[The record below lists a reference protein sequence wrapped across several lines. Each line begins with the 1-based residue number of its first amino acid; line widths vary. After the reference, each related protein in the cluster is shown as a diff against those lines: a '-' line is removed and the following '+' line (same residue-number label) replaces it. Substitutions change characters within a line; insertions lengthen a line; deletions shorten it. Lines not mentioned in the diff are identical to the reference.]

1 VNDNITFRRKNM
13 SVEILGKISK
23 LPEGTVFVRGVDKA
37 DGHVSWGRVAGDDV
51 ELLDAD
57 LKPTGRKCKAAEF
70 KFKTPIDPVKIWC
83 IGLNYREHAKEANA
97 EIPDEPC
104 VFMKP
109 TSCLIAH
116 EEAIKIP
123 DHDKLGRVDYEGEL
137 AVVISKNCRN
147 VGEKDALDYVLGYS
161 CFNDISARVLQK
173 KDRQWIRAKGFDT
186 FGPFG
191 PALLLKKTI
200 SSKTRIKTRLNGK
213 IVQDASFADMVF
225 SVPSVISHISR
236 FATLEAGDVI
246 ITGTPNG
253 VGPVKHGDVV
263 EVEIEGLGTLRN
275 SIEAEPP
282 HA

>member
-1 VNDNITFRRKNM
+1 M
-13 SVEILGKISK
+13 SGEILEKIKK
-23 LPEGTVFVRGVDKA
+23 LSEGTLFARVVDNA
-37 DGHVSWGRVAGDDV
+37 SGHTSWGRVVRDEV

-57 LKPTGRKCKAAEF
+57 LIPTGRKCNAAEL

-83 IGLNYREHAKEANA
+83 IGLNYIEHAKETNM

-109 TSCLIAH
+109 TSCLAAH
-116 EEAIKIP
+116 EEAIRIP

-137 AVVISKNCRN
+137 AIIIGKNCRN

-161 CFNDISARVLQK
+161 CFNDVSARVLQR
-173 KDRQWIRAKGFDT
+173 KDGQWVRAKGFDT

-191 PALLLKKTI
+191 PVLLLRKNI
-200 SSKTRIKTRLNGK
+200 SSETRIKTRLNGK
-213 IVQDASFADMVF
+213 IVQDANFADMIF
-225 SVPSVISHISR
+225 SIPSIISHISR

-246 ITGTPNG
+246 ITGTPSG

-263 EVEIEGLGTLRN
+263 EVEIEGLGTLKSR
-275 SIEAEPP
+275 IEAEPP